1 MHKEDITITAV
12 SEAPI
17 VMASMVDMVPD
28 MEATAMGTE
37 DMATMVP
44 ALEDMEV
51 MVTTISTLEEDSP
64 TMFPLTM
71 ELVVDM
77 TDVDS
82 RKRK

>member
-1 MHKEDITITAV
+1 
-12 SEAPI
+12 
-17 VMASMVDMVPD
+17 MASMVDTVPD
-28 MEATAMGTE
+28 MEATAMDTE
-37 DMATMVP
+37 DMAAMVP

-51 MVTTISTLEEDSP
+51 MVTISTLEEDSP

-82 RKRK
+82 RNRKLETQQRKVL

>member
-17 VMASMVDMVPD
+17 VMASMVDTVPD